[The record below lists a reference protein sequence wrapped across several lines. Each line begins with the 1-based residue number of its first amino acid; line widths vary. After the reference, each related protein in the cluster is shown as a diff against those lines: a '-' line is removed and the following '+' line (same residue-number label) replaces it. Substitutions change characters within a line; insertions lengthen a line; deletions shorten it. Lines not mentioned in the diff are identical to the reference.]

1 MVLIGNIDPIRV
13 MAAMTPGQV
22 RQETEN
28 LIKRMK
34 PYANYMPSF
43 GCDLVIDTPLKNLK
57 AFIEA
62 ASS

>member
-1 MVLIGNIDPIRV
+1 